1 MWLLLA
7 ATEKLGQSF
16 EGSSASNWWAL
27 SKLAVDLAY
36 VMVPPVQACSA
47 AVRKPLERCAEG
59 LLWHNSLPWSLVS
72 LWGGT
77 AMIPPRWH
85 CWCHGMRQVNQQPA
99 VRKPSQSRA
108 ERLSSFLVP
117 PIKIGG
123 PAANLLFFYHHIL
136 KLVAT
141 HTRILV
147 KGCLDG

>member
-16 EGSSASNWWAL
+16 QGSSASNWWAF

-59 LLWHNSLPWSLVS
+59 PLWHNSLQWSLVS

-77 AMIPPRWH
+77 TMIPPRWH
-85 CWCHGMRQVNQQPA
+85 CWCHRMRQVNQQPA
-99 VRKPSQSRA
+99 ARKPYESCA

-123 PAANLLFFYHHIL
+123 PAANFLIFYRSNLKLIESHTHIL
-136 KLVAT
+136 IKS
-141 HTRILV
+141 
-147 KGCLDG
+147 CLDG